1 MFIRDLLAALA
12 DAAVEYCL
20 VGGVAVNLHGV
31 PRLTYDVDIVVVPE
45 REQLHRAA
53 RVLAGLGLSCR
64 IPVKLE
70 DFADATYRATMREE
84 HNLMAVSYDD
94 PSDPLR
100 EVDVLV
106 SPDVDASDLVAR
118 ATVLSLGDVPVRVA
132 SISDLIAMKR
142 LSGRQQ
148 DAADVVHLERIGKA
162 SHG

>member
-12 DAAVEYCL
+12 DAAVDYCL

-45 REQLHRAA
+45 REQLRRAA
-53 RVLAGLGLSCR
+53 QVLQGLGLSCR
-64 IPVKLE
+64 IPVRLD
-70 DFADATYRATMREE
+70 DFADASYRATMREE
-84 HNLMAVSYDD
+84 RNLIAVSYAD

-106 SPDVDASDLVAR
+106 SPDVDAADLVAR

-132 SISDLIAMKR
+132 SIPDL
-142 LSGRQQ
+142 
-148 DAADVVHLERIGKA
+148 
-162 SHG
+162 